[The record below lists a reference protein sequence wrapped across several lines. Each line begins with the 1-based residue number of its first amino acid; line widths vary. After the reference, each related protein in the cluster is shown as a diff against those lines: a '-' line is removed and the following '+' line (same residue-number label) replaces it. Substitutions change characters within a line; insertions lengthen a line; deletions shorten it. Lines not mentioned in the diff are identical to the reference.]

1 MSIVE
6 KELSRG
12 RSNSVNDTKESVKK
26 IQLLLEGDA
35 IEERKILAEAG
46 LDFNIKKVET
56 QVGVNLTRDKK
67 ETELNS
73 KVFTEDEI
81 KETCIKYDLRFLHS
95 KSYKGSIEP
104 TLGAAILNFFREKNI
119 DSKSYEASN
128 NLFIMAPSKAFNLE
142 ERPKPAPIDPVM
154 FYKMSTTEGN
164 MYALVH
170 KWGKDFTV
178 FRRLL
183 GAARETSWHWF
194 WTLVVLAFIASTI
207 VSACIGFSPLSL
219 IVLGSNAC
227 IAFIL
232 VMLYLCITIG
242 DSEWKWSNY
251 RSSFS
256 RNSWNSI
263 YK

>member
-6 KELSRG
+6 KQLSRG
-12 RSNSVNDTKESVKK
+12 RENSVNDTKESVKK

-56 QVGVNLTRDKK
+56 QVGVNLVREKK
-67 ETELNS
+67 EEQLNA
-73 KVFTEDEI
+73 KVFTEAEI
-81 KETCIKYDLRFLHS
+81 KETCIKYNLRFLHS
-95 KSYKGSIEP
+95 RKYKGSIEP
-104 TLGAAILNFFREKNI
+104 TLGSAILNFFKEKNI
-119 DSKSYEASN
+119 DSKSYEAAN

-154 FYKMSTTEGN
+154 FYKMSTTEGD

-183 GAARETSWHWF
+183 GAAKESSWNWY
-194 WTLVVLAFIASTI
+194 WTMIILSFVSLTI
-207 VSACIGFSPLSL
+207 GTACIGFNPFGLMTLL
-219 IVLGSNAC
+219 INTC
-227 IAFIL
+227 IAFGGVL
-232 VMLYLCITIG
+232 VYLLITVG
-242 DSEWKWSNY
+242 DGSSSWERY
-251 RSSFS
+251 RKSFS
-256 RNSWNSI
+256 RESWNSI
-263 YK
+263 YH